1 MTFTK
6 KVFTFNQ
13 NDLVAWYCQSC
24 GRMEAKR
31 DVYGCPHCGKKMQRC
46 SRYEWFLHDSLKTI
60 LAFQGADFDLRQ
72 QVPVRDRR
80 GNTCYFDLYVWVK
93 GSSVHGGYGELIN
106 VNGPGCRNQERHS
119 PGARSRDTDSQWYV
133 VSNLQ
138 LQHPGIQT
146 RLVLSEECARN
157 KVFYT
162 AVDIAD
168 ELMHRADHGQ

>member
-1 MTFTK
+1 
-6 KVFTFNQ
+6 
-13 NDLVAWYCQSC
+13 
-24 GRMEAKR
+24 
-31 DVYGCPHCGKKMQRC
+31 MQRC

-93 GSSVHGGYGELIN
+93 GSSVQGGYGELIE
-106 VNGPGCRNQERHS
+106 VNGRDYRNQKRL
-119 PGARSRDTDSQWYV
+119 SRGEYPRDADDQWYV
-133 VSNLQ
+133 VSDLQ

-146 RLVLSEECARN
+146 RLVLNEECARN

-168 ELMHRADHGQ
+168 ELMHRADYG